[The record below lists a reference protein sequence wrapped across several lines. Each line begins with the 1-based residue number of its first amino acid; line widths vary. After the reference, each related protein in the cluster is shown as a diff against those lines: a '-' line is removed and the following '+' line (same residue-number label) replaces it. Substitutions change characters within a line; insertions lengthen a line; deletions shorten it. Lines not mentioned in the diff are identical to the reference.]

1 MKKVATLIALSSM
14 FALVGCAVG
23 PCDGYGCPGFTHSGQ
38 ALQAAPNS
46 APSSAA
52 AGQKTQAHNQGAV
65 APTAKSGQ

>member
-23 PCDGYGCPGFTHSGQ
+23 PCEGYGCPGFTHSGQ
-38 ALQAAPNS
+38 EAPNS

-65 APTAKSGQ
+65 APTAQSGQ